1 MTTVSK
7 IVGVGSIPTFLGYML
22 NLMKLLL
29 SNVEAGPVLDWSSLK
44 PSTKNVLKQQHPYHL
59 VAESPLPF
67 LVSMGLGAALC
78 MSAFF
83 FHDWPI
89 DDTLTLAT
97 LGYSHGKPYYAFY
110 WGYFC
115 LLITLIIVWGVH
127 ITDESTYEGHHSHAV
142 QKGLRFGMVLF
153 ITSEVMFFFAFFW
166 AFFHS
171 SVAPAVTIGAIWPPK
186 GIETLNPLHLPL
198 ANTVILLSSGVATVW
213 AHRALIAG
221 YKNQAMT
228 SLVVACAYGL
238 LFSWLQ
244 FLEYG
249 LAGFAIND
257 GVYGSVFYM
266 ATGFH
271 GFHVIVGT
279 SLLLFMYWRLSAEH
293 FSRER
298 HLGFEAAAWYWH
310 FVDVVWLFLYSAIY
324 WWGSS
329 SIVDYLA

>member
-1 MTTVSK
+1 
-7 IVGVGSIPTFLGYML
+7 
-22 NLMKLLL
+22 MKLFSLLL
-29 SNVEAGPVLDWSSLK
+29 SNVDSSGINWAELK
-44 PSTKNVLKQQHPYHL
+44 PAAKSLRKQEHPYHL
-59 VAESPLPF
+59 VDSSPLPF
-67 LVSMGLGAALC
+67 LVSMALGAALC

-83 FHDWPI
+83 FHDWPGA
-89 DDTLTLAT
+89 DALTLAT
-97 LGYSHGKPYYAFY
+97 LAYAHGKPYYMVY
-110 WGYFC
+110 WAVFI
-115 LLITLIIVWGVH
+115 LLLALILVWGLH
-127 ITDESTYEGHHSHAV
+127 ISDEATYQGHHTRAV
-142 QKGLRFGMVLF
+142 QQGLRFGMVLF

-171 SVAPAVTIGAIWPPK
+171 SIAPAVSIGAIWPPK

-198 ANTVILLSSGVATVW
+198 ANTIILLSSGVATVW

-221 YKNQAMT
+221 YKDEAML
-228 SLVVACAYGL
+228 SLVIACGYGL

-257 GVYGSVFYM
+257 GIYGSVFYM

-279 SLLLFMYWRLSAEH
+279 TLLLFTYWRLSRDH

-310 FVDVVWLFLYSAIY
+310 FVDVVWLFLYTAIY
-324 WWGSS
+324 WWGSNA
-329 SIVDYLA
+329 IVEYLA

>member
-1 MTTVSK
+1 MLK
-7 IVGVGSIPTFLGYML
+7 ILH
-22 NLMKLLL
+22 LLL
-29 SNVEAGPVLDWSSLK
+29 SNIESSSMNWAELK
-44 PSTKNVLKQQHPYHL
+44 SAAKVVRKQEHPFHL
-59 VAESPLPF
+59 VDSSPLPF
-67 LVSMGLGAALC
+67 LVSMFLGAALC

-83 FHDWPI
+83 FHDWPAN
-89 DDTLTLAT
+89 DTLSLAT
-97 LGYSHGKPYYAFY
+97 IAYAHGKPYYMIY
-110 WGYFC
+110 WAIFI
-115 LLITLIIVWGVH
+115 LLLGLIIVWGLN
-127 ITDESTYEGHHSHAV
+127 ISDEATYQGHHTFMV
-142 QKGLRFGMVLF
+142 QKGLRFGMILF

-171 SVAPAVTIGAIWPPK
+171 SVAPAVSIGAVWPPK
-186 GIETLNPLHLPL
+186 GIKTLNPLHLPL
-198 ANTVILLSSGVATVW
+198 ANTSILLSSGVATVW

-221 YKNQAMT
+221 YKEQAML
-228 SLVVACAYGL
+228 SLVIACGYGL

-249 LAGFAIND
+249 LANFAIND

-279 SLLLFMYWRLSAEH
+279 SLLLFTYWRLTADH

-310 FVDVVWLFLYSAIY
+310 FVDVVWLFLYTAIY

-329 SIVDYLA
+329 AVVDYLA

>member
-1 MTTVSK
+1 
-7 IVGVGSIPTFLGYML
+7 ML
-22 NLMKLLL
+22 NLLPILFSSTSPSSINWAEL
-29 SNVEAGPVLDWSSLK
+29 SPTIKSVR
-44 PSTKNVLKQQHPYHL
+44 KQEHPFHL
-59 VAESPLPF
+59 VDASPLPF
-67 LVSMGLGAALC
+67 LVSMVLGAALC
-78 MSAFF
+78 MTAFF
-83 FHDWPI
+83 FHDWPAA
-89 DDTLTLAT
+89 DSLTLAT
-97 LGYSHGKPYYAFY
+97 IAYAHGKPFYIIY
-110 WGYFC
+110 WGVFI
-115 LLITLIIVWGVH
+115 LLLALILWWGLSISTEITFHGAH
-127 ITDESTYEGHHSHAV
+127 PKAA

-171 SVAPAVTIGAIWPPK
+171 SIAPAVSIGAIWPPK

-221 YKNQAMT
+221 YKDQILL
-228 SLVVACAYGL
+228 SLVIACFYGL

-249 LAGFAIND
+249 LANFAISD
-257 GVYGSVFYM
+257 GVFGSVFYM

-279 SLLLFMYWRLSAEH
+279 SLLLFTYWRLAQDH

-310 FVDVVWLFLYSAIY
+310 FVDVVWLFLFVAVY
-324 WWGSS
+324 WWGGN
-329 SIVDYLA
+329 

>member
-1 MTTVSK
+1 MAVFK
-7 IVGVGSIPTFLGYML
+7 IADVGSIPTSLVYNML
-22 NLMKLLL
+22 NLLL
-29 SNVEAGPVLDWSSLK
+29 SNVSTAAIDWTSLK
-44 PSTKNVLKQQHPYHL
+44 TTSKQVKKQAHPFHL
-59 VAESPLPF
+59 VDPSPLPF
-67 LVSMGLGAALC
+67 LVSMVLGSVLC
-78 MSAFF
+78 MTAFF
-83 FHDWPI
+83 LHEWPGV
-89 DDTLTLAT
+89 DSLGLAT
-97 LGYSHGKPYYAFY
+97 LAYLNGKPYYGLY
-110 WGYFC
+110 WGFVV
-115 LLITLIIVWGVH
+115 LLISVIVVWGLH
-127 ITDESTYEGHHSHAV
+127 ISDEATYEGHHTKMV
-142 QKGLRFGMVLF
+142 QSGLRFGMILF

-171 SVAPAVTIGAIWPPK
+171 SIAPAVTIGAVWPPK

-221 YKNQAMT
+221 YKDQAMT
-228 SLVVACAYGL
+228 SLIVACTYGL

-257 GVYGSVFYM
+257 GIYGSVFYM

-279 SLLLFMYWRLSAEH
+279 CLLVFSYWRLTADH

-298 HLGFEAAAWYWH
+298 HLGFETAAWYWH
-310 FVDVVWLFLYSAIY
+310 FVDVVWLFLYIAIY

-329 SIVDYLA
+329 AIVDYLV

>member
-1 MTTVSK
+1 
-7 IVGVGSIPTFLGYML
+7 ML
-22 NLMKLLL
+22 NLISLLL
-29 SNVEAGPVLDWSSLK
+29 SNINTSVIDWNSLNTAAK
-44 PSTKNVLKQQHPYHL
+44 SVRKQEHPFHL

-67 LVSMGLGAALC
+67 LVSMALGAALC

-83 FHDWPI
+83 WHDWPMN
-89 DDTLTLAT
+89 DALTLAT
-97 LGYSHGKPYYAFY
+97 IGYSNGKPYFALY
-110 WGYFC
+110 WGYVM
-115 LLITLIIVWGVH
+115 LLVALIVIWGLH
-127 ITDESTYEGHHSHAV
+127 ICDEATYEGHHTMMV

-153 ITSEVMFFFAFFW
+153 ISSEVMFFFAFFW

-171 SVAPAVTIGAIWPPK
+171 SIAPAVSIGAVWPPK

-221 YKNQAMT
+221 YKDQAML
-228 SLVVACAYGL
+228 SLVIACGYGL

-249 LAGFAIND
+249 LAGFAMND
-257 GVYGSVFYM
+257 GIYGSTFYM

-279 SLLLFMYWRLSAEH
+279 SLLLFTYWRLSKDH

-310 FVDVVWLFLYSAIY
+310 FVDVVWLFLYTAIY

-329 SIVDYLA
+329 AVIEYLS

>member
-1 MTTVSK
+1 VR
-7 IVGVGSIPTFLGYML
+7 
-22 NLMKLLL
+22 
-29 SNVEAGPVLDWSSLK
+29 
-44 PSTKNVLKQQHPYHL
+44 KQEHPYHL

-67 LVSMGLGAALC
+67 LVSMALGAALC

-83 FHDWPI
+83 WHDWPMN
-89 DDTLTLAT
+89 DALTLAT
-97 LGYSHGKPYYAFY
+97 IGYSGGKPYFALY
-110 WGYFC
+110 WGYVM
-115 LLITLIIVWGVH
+115 LLVALILIWGLH
-127 ITDESTYEGHHSHAV
+127 ITDEATYEGHHTHAV

-153 ITSEVMFFFAFFW
+153 ISSEVMFFFAFFW

-171 SVAPAVTIGAIWPPK
+171 SIAPAVSIGAVWPPK

-221 YKNQAMT
+221 YKEQAMT

-249 LAGFAIND
+249 LAGFAMND
-257 GVYGSVFYM
+257 GIYGSTFYM

-279 SLLLFMYWRLSAEH
+279 SLLLFTYWRLSKDH

-298 HLGFEAAAWYWH
+298 HLGFETAAWYWH
-310 FVDVVWLFLYSAIY
+310 FVDVVWLFLYTAIY
-324 WWGSS
+324 WWGSAA
-329 SIVDYLA
+329 IVEYLS